1 MPEDASPARK
11 RPWFQ
16 FHLSTALL
24 LVVGAGALLG
34 ANMQKSYCNPHGDHI
49 DGFAYGWP
57 AAAVIFVRG
66 HHDLDPAERRS
77 EPYHLFC
84 DKPVWISLAVDV
96 LIAAMVL
103 ASIAW
108 ASERFI
114 LRRAHKP

>member
-1 MPEDASPARK
+1 
-11 RPWFQ
+11 
-16 FHLSTALL
+16 
-24 LVVGAGALLG
+24 
-34 ANMQKSYCNPHGDHI
+34 MQRSYRNPSGDYI
-49 DGFAYGWP
+49 DGYAYGWP
-57 AAAVIFVRG
+57 APAVIFVRG

-84 DKPVWISLAVDV
+84 DKPVWIFLAVDV

-103 ASIAW
+103 AFLAW